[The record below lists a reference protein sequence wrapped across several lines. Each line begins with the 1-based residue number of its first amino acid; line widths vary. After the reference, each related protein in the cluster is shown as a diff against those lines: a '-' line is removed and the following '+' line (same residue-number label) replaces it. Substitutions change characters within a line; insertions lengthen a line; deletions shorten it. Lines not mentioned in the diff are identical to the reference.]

1 MLWCCLHEKTLSIAI
16 LKKAFLSIRIL
27 TKHRIIY
34 ATKFKYIILVEGH
47 NVYVIAYAAMNGL
60 LAFDLTADY
69 R

>member
-1 MLWCCLHEKTLSIAI
+1 MQQNS
-16 LKKAFLSIRIL
+16 S
-27 TKHRIIY
+27 
-34 ATKFKYIILVEGH
+34 IILVEGH